1 MKSKKPE
8 KKPEKQSPKVPG
20 APRIIIVGEQSMVD
34 EFATVC
40 LKHGY
45 SFQLAYNAPPETRP
59 SFPTFSLKTGTA
71 ALRTASVAVEL
82 TNTDRVLKQQNLE
95 RISKDLAPTAA
106 ILSTSVTV
114 SATEQTRWI
123 HGKHRL
129 VGIGYLPGLA
139 DAGLLEVAPTVFTPP
154 ATLEV
159 VSRFV
164 ASIGK
169 AAEIVQDGVGLVF
182 PRVACQMI
190 NEAAFAIAEEVAEP
204 KAIDEALMLALRH
217 PRGPV
222 AWAER
227 FGLRQVIA
235 VLEALQREYGVDR
248 YRIAPLLRQMAYAG
262 EWWK

>member
-1 MKSKKPE
+1 MKPKKPE
-8 KKPEKQSPKVPG
+8 KKTAKQSPKTPEG
-20 APRIIIVGEQSMVD
+20 PRIVIVGEQPMVD
-34 EFATVC
+34 EFAAIC
-40 LKHGY
+40 LRHGY
-45 SFQLAYNAPPETRP
+45 SIQVAYNAPPAAKS
-59 SFPTFSLKTGTA
+59 SFPLFSLKTGTA
-71 ALRTASVAVEL
+71 TLRAASVAVEL
-82 TNTDRVLKQQNLE
+82 TNTDRALKQQNLE
-95 RISKDLAPTAA
+95 KISTDLAPTAA

-139 DAGLLEVAPTVFTPP
+139 DAGILEVAPTVFTPP

-159 VSRFV
+159 VTRFV
-164 ASIGK
+164 ASLGK
-169 AAEIVQDGVGLVF
+169 ATEIVQDGVGLVF
-182 PRVACQMI
+182 PRVVCQMI

-204 KAIDEALMLALRH
+204 KAIDEALTLALRH

-222 AWAER
+222 AWAEQ
-227 FGLRQVIA
+227 FGLSQVIA
-235 VLEALQREYGVDR
+235 VLEALQREYGGDR